1 MPIPRRHFFKR
12 FVMLWACLSTLLFI
26 AAGLPSYTEAAPPRA
41 GIAKKKHTTKQP
53 YKKAKAKKS
62 RYSKPVVKAKA
73 VYCLNLAGNQTILS
87 RNPDSQLPVASLTKL
102 MTALVTLDKMSLKD
116 EVSVPEHVKTIPKSV
131 VGLKPDDRLSVKD
144 LLHGLL
150 MASGND
156 CAETLAC
163 AYPGGKEKFI
173 EAMNQKARSLGTRRT
188 VFHSPSG
195 LDNKKDTEEKG
206 GKSPQV
212 ASNLS
217 TAREIASVARHAF
230 MNDTIRAIS
239 LKRSYVM
246 SGKDGNEYSVR
257 NTNKLLRDGLP
268 ISGGKTGFTCSAG
281 HCLVTQFTPGRN
293 EFLIVVLGSPDH
305 FQDTRLVYRKA
316 LEQTKALGARRHP
329 TRTSGYGNKGS
340 KGWGG

>member
-1 MPIPRRHFFKR
+1 MCYKKIALRCQFNRLKVSRDPNERDIRRMPIPRRHFFKR

-163 AYPGGKEKFI
+163 AYPGGKDKFI
-173 EAMNQKARSLGTRRT
+173 
-188 VFHSPSG
+188 
-195 LDNKKDTEEKG
+195 
-206 GKSPQV
+206 
-212 ASNLS
+212 
-217 TAREIASVARHAF
+217 
-230 MNDTIRAIS
+230 
-239 LKRSYVM
+239 
-246 SGKDGNEYSVR
+246 
-257 NTNKLLRDGLP
+257 
-268 ISGGKTGFTCSAG
+268 
-281 HCLVTQFTPGRN
+281 
-293 EFLIVVLGSPDH
+293 
-305 FQDTRLVYRKA
+305 
-316 LEQTKALGARRHP
+316 
-329 TRTSGYGNKGS
+329 
-340 KGWGG
+340 